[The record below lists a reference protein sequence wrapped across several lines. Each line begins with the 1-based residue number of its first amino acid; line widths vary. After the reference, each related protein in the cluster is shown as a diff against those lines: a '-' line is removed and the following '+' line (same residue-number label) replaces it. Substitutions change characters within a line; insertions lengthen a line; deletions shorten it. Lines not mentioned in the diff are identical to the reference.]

1 MILQALLYIKGV
13 ELSNTI
19 LGDSMKLK
27 LALFGFLAGLCNG
40 LFGSGGGI
48 VAVPV
53 LEGVAH
59 LPTKKAH
66 ATAIALILPLTI
78 VSIWRYSSF
87 MSADFPTLVAICT
100 GGIAGSFAGSLLMRR
115 FSVNVIRK
123 IFGVVIIVAALR
135 MVIM

>member
-1 MILQALLYIKGV
+1 
-13 ELSNTI
+13 
-19 LGDSMKLK
+19 MKLK
-27 LALFGFLAGLCNG
+27 LALFGLAAGLCNG

-48 VAVPV
+48 VAVSA

-87 MSADFPTLVAICT
+87 MRADVPTLLGVTA
-100 GGIAGSFAGSLLMRR
+100 GGVAGSFIGSFMLKR
-115 FSVNVIRK
+115 FSADVIRK

-135 MVIM
+135 MVMM

>member
-1 MILQALLYIKGV
+1 MILQALLYIKRA

-27 LALFGFLAGLCNG
+27 LALSGFLAGLCNG

-66 ATAIALILPLTI
+66 ATAIALILPLTV

-87 MSADFPTLVAICT
+87 MSADVPTLVAVCA
-100 GGIAGSFAGSLLMRR
+100 GGIAGGFAGSLLMRR